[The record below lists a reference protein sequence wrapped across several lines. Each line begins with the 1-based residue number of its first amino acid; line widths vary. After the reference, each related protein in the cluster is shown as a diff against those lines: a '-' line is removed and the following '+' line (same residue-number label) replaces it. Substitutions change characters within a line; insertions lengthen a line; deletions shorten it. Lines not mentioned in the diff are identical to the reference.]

1 MARTKPRRDAAVD
14 MESPNER
21 GDIDPIIDK
30 IRRGEISVIEAVAEE
45 LPDVFRTHVVPKLCL
60 KDTLDLARVNKSF
73 YEAVWSAEGFESIQK
88 KCPIW
93 RLLQTNNTRGLR
105 AYIRA
110 GVDLEQTI
118 PTGRTDTCEGTRPL
132 HFAIIFRH
140 SECAVLLIEANC
152 DVNVCCRHEGAN
164 PICMALLLSACFDV
178 TAIVSALVEAGADV
192 NARYTA
198 FDPEMSHLAG
208 YTTLGL
214 AVNGYHEDHVDDLYE
229 IPKILLDA
237 GADLNATF
245 ACGNTALHLIV
256 HLVAQGAADEKMEKV
271 EKMEKMA
278 RLLLDAGADTRRRND
293 EGRTPLET
301 AIAFE
306 HTGMIALLAIASS

>member
-30 IRRGEISVIEAVAEE
+30 IRCGEISVIEAVAEE
-45 LPDVFRTHVVPKLCL
+45 LPDVFRTHVVPKLDTL
-60 KDTLDLARVNKSF
+60 KDTLNLARVNKSF
-73 YEAVWSAEGFESIQK
+73 YEAVWSAEGFGSIQK

-93 RLLQTNNTRGLR
+93 SLLITNNVRGLR

-118 PTGRTDTCEGTRPL
+118 PTGRTPRPTETRPL
-132 HFAIIFRH
+132 HFAIMLRH
-140 SECAVLLIEANC
+140 SECAVLLIEAGC
-152 DVNVCCRHEGAN
+152 DVNVCCRREGAN
-164 PICMALLLSACFDV
+164 PLCMTLWLSACFDV
-178 TAIVSALVEAGADV
+178 TAIVSALLEAGADV

-198 FDPEMSHLAG
+198 FDPSMSYLAG
-208 YTTLGL
+208 YTALGL
-214 AVNGYHEDHVDDLYE
+214 AVSGFHEDHVDDIYE

-237 GADLNATF
+237 GADPNATF
-245 ACGNTALHLIV
+245 NRGNTALHL
-256 HLVAQGAADEKMEKV
+256 VARRGTTAN
-271 EKMEKMA
+271 EKMA
-278 RLLLDAGADTRRRND
+278 RLLLDAGADTRLRND
-293 EGRTPLET
+293 KGQTPLET
-301 AIAFE
+301 AITFK

>member
-1 MARTKPRRDAAVD
+1 

-30 IRRGEISVIEAVAEE
+30 IRSGEISVIEAVAEE

-60 KDTLDLARVNKSF
+60 KDTLNLARVNKSF
-73 YEAVWSAEGFESIQK
+73 YEAVWSAEGFGSIQK

-93 RLLQTNNTRGLR
+93 CLLQTNNTRGLR

-110 GVDLEQTI
+110 GVDLEQRYTPI
-118 PTGRTDTCEGTRPL
+118 SEDTRPL
-132 HFAIIFRH
+132 HFAIICKH
-140 SECAVLLIEANC
+140 SECAVLLIEAGC
-152 DVNVCCRHEGAN
+152 DVNVCCRHEGGH
-164 PICMALLLSACFDV
+164 PLCMALLLSTFIDV
-178 TAIVSALVEAGADV
+178 TAIVSALLEAGADV

-198 FDPEMSHLAG
+198 FDPSMSYLAG
-208 YTTLGL
+208 YTALGL
-214 AVNGYHEDHVDDLYE
+214 AVSGFHEDHIDDIYE

-237 GADLNATF
+237 GADPNATF
-245 ACGNTALHLIV
+245 NRGNTALHLIV
-256 HLVAQGAADEKMEKV
+256 HLVEGAAD

-293 EGRTPLET
+293 EGRTPLEY

-306 HTGMIALLAIASS
+306 HAGMIALLAIASS

>member
-30 IRRGEISVIEAVAEE
+30 IRSGEISVIEAVAEE

-60 KDTLDLARVNKSF
+60 KGTLDLARVNKSF
-73 YEAVWSAEGFESIQK
+73 YEAVWSAEGFGSIQK
-88 KCPIW
+88 KFPIW
-93 RLLQTNNTRGLR
+93 SLLITNNVRGLR

-118 PTGRTDTCEGTRPL
+118 PTGRTPRPTETRPL
-132 HFAIIFRH
+132 HFAIMLRH
-140 SECAVLLIEANC
+140 SECAVLLIEAGC
-152 DVNVCCRHEGAN
+152 DVNAYCREEGGN
-164 PICMALLLSACFDV
+164 PLCMALMVSASIDV
-178 TAIVSALVEAGADV
+178 TAVVSALLEAGADV

-198 FDPEMSHLAG
+198 FDPSMSYLAG
-208 YTTLGL
+208 YTALGF
-214 AVNGYHEDHVDDLYE
+214 AVHGYHEDHVDDLYE

-237 GADLNATF
+237 GADPNATF
-245 ACGNTALHLIV
+245 NRGNTTL
-256 HLVAQGAADEKMEKV
+256 HLVAHFTAD
-271 EKMEKMA
+271 EKMA
-278 RLLLDAGADTRRRND
+278 RLLLDAGADTRLRND

-306 HTGMIALLAIASS
+306 HTGLIALLAIASS

>member
-1 MARTKPRRDAAVD
+1 LARTKPRRDAAVD

-30 IRRGEISVIEAVAEE
+30 IRSGEISVIEAVAEE

-60 KDTLDLARVNKSF
+60 KGTLDLARVNKSF
-73 YEAVWSAEGFESIQK
+73 YEAVWSAEGFGSIQK
-88 KCPIW
+88 KFPIW
-93 RLLQTNNTRGLR
+93 SLLITNNVRGLR

-118 PTGRTDTCEGTRPL
+118 PTGRTPRPTETRPL
-132 HFAIIFRH
+132 HFAIMLRH
-140 SECAVLLIEANC
+140 SECAVLLIEAGC
-152 DVNVCCRHEGAN
+152 DVNVCCRREGAN
-164 PICMALLLSACFDV
+164 PLCMTLWLSACFDV
-178 TAIVSALVEAGADV
+178 TAIVSALLEAGADV

-198 FDPEMSHLAG
+198 FDPSMSYLAG
-208 YTTLGL
+208 YTALGL
-214 AVNGYHEDHVDDLYE
+214 AVSGFHEDHVDDIYE

-237 GADLNATF
+237 GADPNATF
-245 ACGNTALHLIV
+245 NRGNTALHLIV
-256 HLVAQGAADEKMEKV
+256 HLVEGAADEKM

-293 EGRTPLET
+293 EGRTPLEY

-306 HTGMIALLAIASS
+306 HAGMIALLAIASS

>member
-1 MARTKPRRDAAVD
+1 LARTKPRRDAAVD

-45 LPDVFRTHVVPKLCL
+45 LPDVCRTHVVPKLCL

-88 KCPIW
+88 KCTIW
-93 RLLQTNNTRGLR
+93 YLLKTNNTRGLR

-118 PTGRTDTCEGTRPL
+118 QTPRTPRPTDTFEGTRPL
-132 HFAIIFRH
+132 HLAIMLRH
-140 SECAVLLIEANC
+140 SECTVLLIEAGC
-152 DVNVCCRHEGAN
+152 DVNVGIRHDRAN
-164 PICMALLLSACFDV
+164 PLCMALMASTFIDV

-192 NARYTA
+192 NARCTA
-198 FDPEMSHLAG
+198 LDPSESSFAG
-208 YTTLGL
+208 YTPLGL
-214 AVNGYHEDHVDDLYE
+214 TVIGIQGDYVDDLYE

-237 GADLNATF
+237 GADPNATSN
-245 ACGNTALHLIV
+245 CGNTALHLV
-256 HLVAQGAADEKMEKV
+256 VQGAADEKMVK
-271 EKMEKMA
+271 
-278 RLLLDAGADTRRRND
+278 LLLDAGADTSLRND
-293 EGRTPLET
+293 AGRTPLEL
-301 AIAFE
+301 AIPFNHA
-306 HTGMIALLAIASS
+306 GLNSLLAIASS

>member
-1 MARTKPRRDAAVD
+1 
-14 MESPNER
+14 
-21 GDIDPIIDK
+21 
-30 IRRGEISVIEAVAEE
+30 
-45 LPDVFRTHVVPKLCL
+45 
-60 KDTLDLARVNKSF
+60 
-73 YEAVWSAEGFESIQK
+73 
-88 KCPIW
+88 
-93 RLLQTNNTRGLR
+93 
-105 AYIRA
+105 
-110 GVDLEQTI
+110 
-118 PTGRTDTCEGTRPL
+118 
-132 HFAIIFRH
+132 
-140 SECAVLLIEANC
+140 
-152 DVNVCCRHEGAN
+152 
-164 PICMALLLSACFDV
+164 
-178 TAIVSALVEAGADV
+178 
-192 NARYTA
+192 
-198 FDPEMSHLAG
+198 MSHLAG